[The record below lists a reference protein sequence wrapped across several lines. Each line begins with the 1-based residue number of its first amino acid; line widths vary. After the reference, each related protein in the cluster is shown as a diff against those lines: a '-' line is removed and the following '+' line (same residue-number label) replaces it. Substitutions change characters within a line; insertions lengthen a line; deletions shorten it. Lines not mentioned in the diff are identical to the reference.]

1 MYSDRESQFVEGD
14 VFRITIPLTEVA
26 TATVGPEFITPND
39 DAINGALNLSTNE
52 RNLIQFLKENPR
64 ATKTVMSTSLEI
76 GVAAIDRT
84 IKKLKQ
90 QLGFLERVGS
100 NKTGYCKVNS

>member
-1 MYSDRESQFVEGD
+1 
-14 VFRITIPLTEVA
+14 
-26 TATVGPEFITPND
+26 
-39 DAINGALNLSTNE
+39 
-52 RNLIQFLKENPR
+52 
-64 ATKTVMSTSLEI
+64 MSTSLEI

-100 NKTGYCKVNS
+100 NKTGYWKANS

>member
-52 RNLIQFLKENPR
+52 RNLIQFLKENPH
-64 ATKTVMSTSLEI
+64 ATKMIMSSSLEI
-76 GVAAIDRT
+76 GAGTVERIIRKL
-84 IKKLKQ
+84 KKLG
-90 QLGFLERVGS
+90 LLERVEYAGAD
-100 NKTGYCKVNS
+100 

>member
-1 MYSDRESQFVEGD
+1 M
-14 VFRITIPLTEVA
+14 FRITIPLTEVA
-26 TATVGPEFITPND
+26 TATVEPEVIAPND
-39 DAINGALNLSTNE
+39 DEINDAINDAINLSINE
-52 RNLIQFLKENPR
+52 RKLIQFLKENPR

-100 NKTGYCKVNS
+100 NKTGYWKVNS